1 MKNLIGRR
9 VDERYEILELIGVGG
24 MADVYKAYDV
34 VKSSYVAIKVLKEKF
49 LGNEEFIYRFRNES
63 KANASLSHPNIVRI
77 FDVGFGNK
85 LQYIVMEYVEG
96 VTLKEYI
103 EKAKVL
109 NWKDVVHFTFQILR
123 GLQHAHDKG
132 IVHRDIKPQN
142 IMLLEDGTVK
152 IMDFGIARFPKD
164 EKINGRKAVGSVHYI
179 SPEQAIGGITD
190 FKSDIYSVGII
201 MYEMLTGRL
210 PFDGKTPEIV
220 AQKQIRDVVISPLDI
235 NPNLPQGLV
244 DIILR
249 AIKKKP
255 QDRYQSAEEMLHDI
269 DEFKQN
275 PDMSFGYKYF
285 DDIESTR
292 YFGVMNNHQIG
303 NMSSF
308 QNTSVVPIGKRGI
321 KANRKKDKLV
331 PILIGVAGG
340 FFLLAV
346 VMIITFM
353 VGRGRNSVEDIEI
366 PNFVGTN
373 IEEVKVMNN
382 GRYKALGYTV
392 TYEPS
397 SKYNTGTIMEQSVK
411 PGTQVKSN
419 YGNLSFTVS
428 SGIEKKTIPNVI
440 GMSFK
445 VAEEKLKKA
454 GFIDIK
460 RVEKI
465 NENMPA
471 GVVVAINPKVLT
483 EAVYDTPITLYCNA
497 SLKDENILQV
507 PNVVG
512 KTLEEAKEELKSS
525 GFEVAVKEISD
536 PEKTSGVIVSQNK
549 EKATLGSTVEI
560 VYNYND
566 SKKNRKFIPNEEDDI
581 NSFFKKE
588 EQKDKKEQQ
597 QNKIQ
602 KEQMVKVP
610 IESSIKTS
618 DSFHVFVVDSQNNII
633 SETGYTTGKSS
644 SIMFKAQNSPKAKY
658 NIMIKNDRTGKTA
671 KYGEVKV
678 VVGENGHDFEK
689 KLSYDPYAFMKTISL
704 EED

>member
-1 MKNLIGRR
+1 M
-9 VDERYEILELIGVGG
+9 
-24 MADVYKAYDV
+24 
-34 VKSSYVAIKVLKEKF
+34 
-49 LGNEEFIYRFRNES
+49 
-63 KANASLSHPNIVRI
+63 SHPNIVRI

-96 VTLKEYI
+96 ITLKEYI

-164 EKINGRKAVGSVHYI
+164 EKINGKKAVGSVHYI

-220 AQKQIRDVVISPLDI
+220 AQKQIKDAVISPLEI

-292 YFGVMNNHQIG
+292 YFGSLNDLQMGSV
-303 NMSSF
+303 SSL
-308 QNTSVVPIGKRGI
+308 QNRNIVSTMKKGI
-321 KANRKKDKLV
+321 KPKKKKEKLV

-353 VGRGRNSVEDIEI
+353 VGRGRNSIEDIEI

-382 GRYKALGYTV
+382 GKYKDLGYTV

-397 SKYNTGTIMEQSVK
+397 SKYNTGTIMEQSIK

-419 YGNLSFTVS
+419 YGNISFTVS
-428 SGIEKKTIPNVI
+428 SGIEKKTIPNVV

-445 VAEEKLKKA
+445 AAEEKLKKA

-465 NENMPA
+465 DEKMPA
-471 GVVVAINPKVLT
+471 GAVVAVNPKVLT
-483 EAVYDTPITLYCNA
+483 EAVYDTPIILYCNA
-497 SLKDENILQV
+497 SFKEENVLRV
-507 PNVVG
+507 PNVIG

-536 PEKTSGVIVSQNK
+536 FEKTPGVVIAQNK

-560 VYNYND
+560 VYNV
-566 SKKNRKFIPNEEDDI
+566 KGGLKTKKFIPNEDDI
-581 NSFFKKE
+581 SSFFKKE
-588 EQKDKKEQQ
+588 EKKDKEEKK
-597 QNKIQ
+597 QNKHTKDPIV
-602 KEQMVKVP
+602 EVP
-610 IESSIKTS
+610 IRSSIKTS
-618 DSFHVFVVDSQNNII
+618 DPFHVFVVDSQNNII
-633 SETGYTTGKSS
+633 SEAAYATGKSS
-644 SIMFKAQNSPKAKY
+644 VIAFKVENSNKGDRYKV
-658 NIMIKNDRTGKTA
+658 MIKNDKTGKTA
-671 KYGEVKV
+671 QYGTVKIV
-678 VVGENGHDFEK
+678 AGENGFDSGKINCDPSAFLRT
-689 KLSYDPYAFMKTISL
+689 LSFD
-704 EED
+704 ED

>member
-1 MKNLIGRR
+1 MKNLIGKRI
-9 VDERYEILELIGVGG
+9 DERYEILEHIGVGG

-34 VKSSYVAIKVLKEKF
+34 LKSGYVAIKVLKEKF

-164 EKINGRKAVGSVHYI
+164 EKINGKKAVGSVHYI

-201 MYEMLTGRL
+201 MYEMLTGML

-220 AQKQIRDVVISPLDI
+220 AQKQIKDAVISPLEI

-285 DDIESTR
+285 DDIENTR
-292 YFGVMNNHQIG
+292 YFGALSDL
-303 NMSSF
+303 NMSNL
-308 QNTSVVPIGKRGI
+308 QNRNIIPTMRQGI
-321 KANRKKDKLV
+321 KPKKKKEKLV

-382 GRYKALGYTV
+382 GKYKDLGYTV

-397 SKYNTGTIMEQSVK
+397 SKYNTGTIMEQSIK

-419 YGNLSFTVS
+419 YGNISFTVS
-428 SGIEKKTIPNVI
+428 SGIEKKTIPNVV

-445 VAEEKLKKA
+445 SAEEKLKKA

-465 NENMPA
+465 DEEMPA
-471 GVVVAINPKVLT
+471 GAVVGISPKALT

-497 SLKDENILQV
+497 SLKDENVLQV
-507 PNVVG
+507 PNVIG

-536 PEKTSGVIVSQNK
+536 PEKTPGVVVAQNK

-560 VYNYND
+560 VYNVKD
-566 SKKNRKFIPNEEDDI
+566 SKKMKKFIPNEDDI
-581 NSFFKKE
+581 DSIIKKE
-588 EQKDKKEQQ
+588 KEKNKKEQH
-597 QNKIQ
+597 QNKPL
-602 KEQMVKVP
+602 KEQMVEIP
-610 IESSIKTS
+610 IKSSVKTS
-618 DSFHVFVVDSQNNII
+618 DPFHVFVVDSQNNIV
-633 SETGYTTGKSS
+633 SETGYTTGKASTIS
-644 SIMFKAQNSPKAKY
+644 FKAENSFKGRYK
-658 NIMIKNDRTGKTA
+658 IMIKNDKTGKTA
-671 KYGEVKV
+671 QYGTVKV
-678 VVGENGHDFEK
+678 IAGENGYDLERKITCDPNAFLK
-689 KLSYDPYAFMKTISL
+689 TLSFDD
-704 EED
+704 ED